1 MLDMFISSSLSSV
14 SSSEKLCS
22 SITIILHA
30 LNTRYKQKK
39 VHHRKKLCNKK
50 HSYQN
55 ESSSSSSISLPQLIN
70 KKKTKHSSNK
80 LINVG
85 KFFKFIIKSF
95 IFKNGLN
102 SNRYSASSLSSE
114 CDKVVYNKSDQIFE
128 EEKTTSFF
136 SQNSLSNSI
145 PDLNN
150 LNLTEPDDENYHQS
164 SSSLFSMN
172 RFKILF

>member
-1 MLDMFISSSLSSV
+1 MFISSNNKISLSSSSLSSV
-14 SSSEKLCS
+14 SSCS

-30 LNTRYKQKK
+30 LNTRYKQEK
-39 VHHRKKLCNKK
+39 VHHRKKLFNKK
-50 HSYQN
+50 HYASYQN
-55 ESSSSSSISLPQLIN
+55 ESSSSSSISLLRLMN
-70 KKKTKHSSNK
+70 KKKTKHSTSNK

-102 SNRYSASSLSSE
+102 SNRYSASSRS
-114 CDKVVYNKSDQIFE
+114 DKVFE
-128 EEKTTSFF
+128 EEKTTSF
-136 SQNSLSNSI
+136 SSKNSLSNSI

-164 SSSLFSMN
+164 NSSWFLIN
-172 RFKILF
+172 RFKTLF